1 MRAVELGTN
10 GNLQTSWGNRPDGDI
25 DNSERMQPTAVPAD
39 VMINPMPGT
48 QSLVRYKD
56 EVLIS
61 RVPSGLRLSKTST
74 YSEKE
79 PLLLGVDD
87 I

>member
-1 MRAVELGTN
+1 
-10 GNLQTSWGNRPDGDI
+10 
-25 DNSERMQPTAVPAD
+25 MQPTAVPAD

-61 RVPSGLRLSKTST
+61 RVPSALRLSKQST

-79 PLLLGVDD
+79 PLLLGFDD

>member
-1 MRAVELGTN
+1 MA
-10 GNLQTSWGNRPDGDI
+10 
-25 DNSERMQPTAVPAD
+25 PTAVPAD

-61 RVPSGLRLSKTST
+61 RVPSAIRLSKTLT